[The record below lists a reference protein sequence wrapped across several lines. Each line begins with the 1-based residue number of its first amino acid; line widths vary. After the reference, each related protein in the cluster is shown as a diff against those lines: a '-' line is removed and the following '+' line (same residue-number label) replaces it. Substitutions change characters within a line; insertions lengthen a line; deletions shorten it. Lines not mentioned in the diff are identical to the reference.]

1 MVQEKIRGAWIYFLE
16 GMWMYLKSIPFLVFF
31 SMMIAILFRIA
42 TGILAWIF
50 NTKAPHLN
58 KIVCIVYGWSVQF
71 FAMEF
76 FFIVLLLMKLAVVYM
91 DKHVHFER
99 VATVDR
105 IIIGNVIMSLVFY
118 TTIGVIV
125 LVDGS
130 YSKVIDTTW
139 RLYFI
144 CSAALITGS
153 LGFFGFKIL
162 KQVYHNKNRT
172 QHDEMLVTK
181 VKGLIGVT
189 SFLGIVLWV
198 INIIYVTIGRDSDA
212 EDWINIGF
220 FALELINCYAA
231 LIIFGRSETCRKIRL
246 LLGYP
251 ESMVGS
257 DSSKGSSSGSSNGG
271 GGGNELALSVT
282 HISTHYSNTMDVQ
295 ISNLDSNNIS
305 VSNSSVDV

>member
-1 MVQEKIRGAWIYFLE
+1 MCSKIEKI
-16 GMWMYLKSIPFLVFF
+16 KSKIKKDVFEIN
-31 SMMIAILFRIA
+31 SVSGLFQYDDSNFIIA

-105 IIIGNVIMSLVFY
+105 IIVGNVVMSLVFY
-118 TTIGVIV
+118 TTVGILV

-162 KQVYHNKNRT
+162 RQVYHNKNRT
-172 QHDEMLVTK
+172 QHDEMLVSK

-189 SFLGIVLWV
+189 SFLGIVLWI
-198 INIIYVTIGRDSDA
+198 INIIYVTIGRDSNA

-220 FALELINCYAA
+220 FVLELINCYAA
-231 LIIFGRSETCRKIRL
+231 LIIFGRSETCRRIRV

-257 DSSKGSSSGSSNGG
+257 ESSKGSSGTSS
-271 GGGNELALSVT
+271 GGNELTLSVT
-282 HISTHYSNTMDVQ
+282 HISTHYSNTTDVQ
-295 ISNLDSNNIS
+295 VSNL
-305 VSNSSVDV
+305 NSSNINVSISSEF